1 MNVQETQN
9 LDNNEIITITF
20 RDLTF
25 EIVIWRDIMV
35 IQEAIVE
42 ICDCDNVETIKANLF
57 FRRLIDGYN
66 KKINVTV

>member
-1 MNVQETQN
+1 MNVQETPN

-25 EIVIWRDIMV
+25 EIDIWKDIMM
-35 IQEAIVE
+35 IPDEIVE
-42 ICDCDNVETIKANLF
+42 LFDCDNIETIKANLF